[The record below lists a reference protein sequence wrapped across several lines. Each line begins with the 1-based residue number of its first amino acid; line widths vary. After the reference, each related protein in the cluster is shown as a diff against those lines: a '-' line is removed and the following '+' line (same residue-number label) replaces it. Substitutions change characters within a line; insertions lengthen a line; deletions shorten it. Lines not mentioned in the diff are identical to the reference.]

1 MMHIVQPCGAVF
13 NMNKVTTFFK
23 ETYLEMKH
31 VTWPS
36 RKRAVI
42 YALVV
47 ILFSV
52 ALGYLLNGFDAL
64 FRTVLQHAIY

>member
-1 MMHIVQPCGAVF
+1 MSI
-13 NMNKVTTFFK
+13 TTFLR
-23 ETYLEMKH
+23 ETSQEMKH
-31 VTWPS
+31 VVWPS

-52 ALGYLLNGFDAL
+52 ALGYMLGGFDLL
-64 FRTVLQHAIY
+64 FKFIVGSIIN

>member
-1 MMHIVQPCGAVF
+1 
-13 NMNKVTTFFK
+13 MNTITNFFK
-23 ETYLEMKH
+23 QTYMEMKH
-31 VTWPS
+31 VVWPS

-52 ALGYLLNGFDAL
+52 ALGYLLGGFDIL
-64 FRTVLQHAIY
+64 FKYLVGGLLY

>member
-1 MMHIVQPCGAVF
+1 
-13 NMNKVTTFFK
+13 MNTITNFFK
-23 ETYLEMKH
+23 QTYTEMKH
-31 VTWPS
+31 VVWPS

-52 ALGYLLNGFDAL
+52 GLGYLLGAFDIL
-64 FRTVLQHAIY
+64 FKFLIGGLLY